1 MKILLTG
8 ANGYIGTRLLP
19 RLMEQGHEVYALVR
33 SRSRLEIPK
42 AFHSQLHVIEADLLN
57 PASLLQIPTNI
68 DAAYYLV
75 HSMSYSQK
83 FSELEAASATNF
95 VHRLE
100 HTQAKQIIYLSGLSN
115 ESHLSRHLTSRK
127 KVGEILKMGK
137 IPVTILMAGI
147 IIGSGSASFE
157 IIRDLVEKLP
167 IMIAPEWLNHLTQPI
182 AVRDVLTYL
191 TSILGNPAC
200 LNQSF
205 EIGGPDIMSYK
216 ELLLKFAQTRGLKRK
231 IFIVP
236 VLTPRL
242 SSYWLFFVTSTS
254 FSLARFLVE
263 SLMNNVV
270 CKENRITKLFP
281 NQLLK
286 FEEAV
291 NLAFSRIEEDWV
303 PSSWKDTLSGSILN
317 PDLSIYVQV
326 PRFGILSDTRTTT
339 FSCPVE
345 QVQKRIWSLGGDR
358 GWLSMN
364 WAWKLRGFL
373 DKLVGG
379 IGLRRGRTHPTRLK
393 AGDALDFWRV
403 LLADEKNRRL
413 LLYAEMKL
421 PGEAWLEFEI
431 IPRELHRNDSQN
443 RECDKALPTPSNT
456 DASGRFGVGGDLKQ
470 TATFRPNGVW
480 GRFYWYSLYPFHAL
494 IFRQLAKHIAQG

>member
-19 RLMEQGHEVYALVR
+19 RLIEEGHEVYALVR
-33 SRSRLEIPK
+33 SRYRIETPQQSL
-42 AFHSQLHVIEADLLN
+42 SQLHVIEADLLD
-57 PASLLQIPTNI
+57 PSSLLKIPADI

-83 FSELEAASATNF
+83 FSELEAASAKNF
-95 VHRLE
+95 VSRLAT
-100 HTQAKQIIYLSGLSN
+100 TQAKQIIYLSGLSN
-115 ESHLSRHLTSRK
+115 EEHLSRHLTSRK

-167 IMIAPEWLNHLTQPI
+167 IMIAPKWLNNLTQPI

-191 TSILGNPAC
+191 TLALGNPAC
-200 LNQSF
+200 FNRSF

-216 ELLLKFAQTRGLKRK
+216 ELLLQFAQIRGLKRK
-231 IFIVP
+231 IYTVP

-270 CKENRITKLFP
+270 CKEHQITTLFP
-281 NQLLK
+281 RKLLHY
-286 FEEAV
+286 EEAV
-291 NLAFSRIEEDWV
+291 QLAFTRIEEDWV
-303 PSSWKDTLSGSILN
+303 PSSWKDTLSGSTLN

-326 PRFGILSDTRTTT
+326 PRFGILRDKRTCA
-339 FSCPVE
+339 FSCPIE
-345 QVQKRIWSLGGDR
+345 QVQKRVWSLGGER
-358 GWLSMN
+358 GWLTMN
-364 WAWKLRGFL
+364 WAWKFRGFM
-373 DKLVGG
+373 DKLIGG

-393 AGDALDFWRV
+393 VGDALDFWRV

-431 IPRELHRNDSQN
+431 IPHE
-443 RECDKALPTPSNT
+443 K
-456 DASGRFGVGGDLKQ
+456 GGDLKQ
-470 TATFRPNGVW
+470 TATFRPNGIW

-494 IFRQLAKHIAQG
+494 IFSQLAKRIAKE

>member
-19 RLMEQGHEVYALVR
+19 RLAEEGHEIYALVR
-33 SRSRLEIPK
+33 SRRRIEVLEK
-42 AFHSQLHVIEADLLN
+42 FRSKLHIIEADLLN
-57 PASLLQIPTNI
+57 PSSLSQIPDDI

-83 FSELEAASATNF
+83 FSELEAASAQNF
-95 VHRLE
+95 SNRLNQ
-100 HTQAKQIIYLSGLSN
+100 TKARQIIYLSGLSN
-115 ESHLSRHLTSRK
+115 EAHLSRHLTSRK
-127 KVGEILKMGK
+127 RVGEILREGK

-167 IMIAPEWLNHLTQPI
+167 IMIAPKWLKQLTQPI
-182 AVRDVLTYL
+182 AVRDVLNYL
-191 TSILGNPAC
+191 TLVLGDPRC
-200 LNQSF
+200 LGQSF
-205 EIGGPDIMSYK
+205 EIGGPDVMSYK
-216 ELLLKFAQTRGLKRK
+216 ELLLNYAKIRGLKRT
-231 IFIVP
+231 IITVP

-242 SSYWLFFVTSTS
+242 SSYWLYFVTSTS

-263 SLMNNVV
+263 SLINNAV
-270 CKENRITKLFP
+270 CKENRILELFP
-281 NQLLK
+281 RKLLTYEQALQL
-286 FEEAV
+286 V
-291 NLAFSRIEEDWV
+291 FSHTEEDWT
-303 PSSWKDTLSGSILN
+303 PSSWKDTLSGSELN
-317 PDLSIYVQV
+317 PDLSVYVHV
-326 PRFGILSDTRTTT
+326 PQFGILSDSRIIP

-345 QVQKRIWSLGGDR
+345 EVQKRVWSLGGER
-358 GWLSMN
+358 GWLTMN
-364 WAWKLRGFL
+364 WAWKFRGFL

-393 AGDALDFWRV
+393 VGDALDFWRV

-431 IPRELHRNDSQN
+431 
-443 RECDKALPTPSNT
+443 TPNET
-456 DASGRFGVGGDLKQ
+456 GGTLRQ
-470 TATFRPNGVW
+470 TASFRPSGVL
-480 GRFYWYSLYPFHAL
+480 GRLYWYTLYPFHAL
-494 IFRQLAKHIAQG
+494 IFSKLAKRLVHF

>member
-19 RLMEQGHEVYALVR
+19 RLVEEGHEIYALVR
-33 SRSRLEIPK
+33 SRSRIEIPEK
-42 AFHSQLHVIEADLLN
+42 FQSQLHVIEADLLD
-57 PASLLQIPTNI
+57 PSSLLKIPDDI
-68 DAAYYLV
+68 DVAYYLV

-83 FSELEAASATNF
+83 FSELEAASAKNF
-95 VHRLE
+95 VSRLE
-100 HTQAKQIIYLSGLSN
+100 NTQAKQIIYLSGLSN
-115 ESHLSRHLTSRK
+115 EAHLSRHLTSRK
-127 KVGEILKMGK
+127 RVGEILREGK
-137 IPVTILMAGI
+137 VSVTILMAGI

-167 IMIAPEWLNHLTQPI
+167 IMIAPKWLNQFTQPI
-182 AVRDVLTYL
+182 AISDVLAYL
-191 TSILGNPAC
+191 TLVLGNPAC
-200 LNQSF
+200 FGQSF
-205 EIGGPDIMSYK
+205 EIGGPDVMSYK
-216 ELLLKFAQTRGLKRK
+216 DLLLNFAKMRGLKRK
-231 IFIVP
+231 IFTVP

-242 SSYWLFFVTSTS
+242 SSYWLFFVTSIS
-254 FSLARFLVE
+254 ISLARFLVE
-263 SLMNNVV
+263 SLINNAV
-270 CKENRITKLFP
+270 CKENRIQTLFP
-281 NQLLK
+281 RKLLSY
-286 FEEAV
+286 EEALQ
-291 NLAFSRIEEDWV
+291 LAFTRTEEDWV
-303 PSSWKDTLSGSILN
+303 PSSWKDTLSGSALN
-317 PDLSIYVQV
+317 PDLSIYVHV
-326 PRFGILSDTRTTT
+326 PKFGILSDRRIIS
-339 FSCPVE
+339 FSCPIE

-393 AGDALDFWRV
+393 VGDALDFWRV

-431 IPRELHRNDSQN
+431 IPHE
-443 RECDKALPTPSNT
+443 T
-456 DASGRFGVGGDLKQ
+456 GGILKQ
-470 TATFRPNGVW
+470 TASFRPNGVW

-494 IFRQLAKHIAQG
+494 IFSQLAKHIAKG

>member
-19 RLMEQGHEVYALVR
+19 RLIEEGHEVYALVR
-33 SRSRLEIPK
+33 SRYRIETPQK
-42 AFHSQLHVIEADLLN
+42 FQSQLHVIEADLLD
-57 PASLLQIPTNI
+57 PSSLLKIPADI

-83 FSELEAASATNF
+83 FSELEATSAKNF
-95 VHRLE
+95 VSRLE
-100 HTQAKQIIYLSGLSN
+100 NTQAKQIIYLSGLSN
-115 ESHLSRHLTSRK
+115 EEHLSRHLTSRK

-137 IPVTILMAGI
+137 VPVTILMAGI

-167 IMIAPEWLNHLTQPI
+167 VMIAPKWLNNLTQPI

-191 TSILGNPAC
+191 TLILGNPTC
-200 LNQSF
+200 FNQSF
-205 EIGGPDIMSYK
+205 EIGGPDVMSYK
-216 ELLLKFAQTRGLKRK
+216 ELLLKFAQIRGLKRK
-231 IFIVP
+231 IFTVP

-270 CKENRITKLFP
+270 CKENRITTLFP
-281 NQLLK
+281 RKLLSY
-286 FEEAV
+286 EEAV
-291 NLAFSRIEEDWV
+291 KLAFTRIEEDWV
-303 PSSWKDTLSGSILN
+303 PSSWKDTLSGSTLN

-326 PRFGILSDTRTTT
+326 PRFGILSDKRTIA
-339 FSCPVE
+339 FSCPIE

-358 GWLSMN
+358 GWSAMN

-393 AGDALDFWRV
+393 VGDALDFWRV

-431 IPRELHRNDSQN
+431 IPHE
-443 RECDKALPTPSNT
+443 T
-456 DASGRFGVGGDLKQ
+456 GGILKQ
-470 TATFRPNGVW
+470 TASFRPNGVW

-494 IFRQLAKHIAQG
+494 IFSQLAKHIAKE

>member
-19 RLMEQGHEVYALVR
+19 RLVDEGHEIYALVR
-33 SRSRLEIPK
+33 SRSRIEIPEK
-42 AFHSQLHVIEADLLN
+42 FQSQLHVIEADLLN
-57 PASLLQIPTNI
+57 PSSLLKIPAEI

-75 HSMSYSQK
+75 HSMSYSPK
-83 FSELEAASATNF
+83 FSELEAASAENF
-95 VHRLE
+95 VRRLE
-100 HTQAKQIIYLSGLSN
+100 NTQAKQIIYLSGLSN
-115 ESHLSRHLTSRK
+115 EDHLSRHLHSRK
-127 KVGEILKMGK
+127 RVGEILKMGK
-137 IPVTILMAGI
+137 VPVTILMAGI

-167 IMIAPEWLNHLTQPI
+167 IMVAPKWLKQLTQPI

-191 TSILGNPAC
+191 TLVLDNPAC
-200 LNQSF
+200 FDQSF
-205 EIGGPDIMSYK
+205 EIGGPDVMSYK
-216 ELLLKFAQTRGLKRK
+216 DLLLNFAKMRGLKRK
-231 IFIVP
+231 IITVP

-263 SLMNNVV
+263 SLINNAI
-270 CKENRITKLFP
+270 CKENRIQELFP
-281 NQLLK
+281 RKLLSY
-286 FEEAV
+286 EEALQ
-291 NLAFSRIEEDWV
+291 LAFSRTEEDWV
-303 PSSWKDTLSGSILN
+303 PSSWKDSLSGSALN
-317 PDLSIYVQV
+317 PDLSIYVHV
-326 PRFGILSDTRTTT
+326 PKFGILSDRRTVAFTC
-339 FSCPVE
+339 SVE
-345 QVQKRIWSLGGDR
+345 EVRERIWALGGDR
-358 GWLSMN
+358 GWIALN
-364 WAWKLRGFL
+364 WAWKFRGFL

-379 IGLRRGRTHPTRLK
+379 IGLRRGRTHRTRLK

-431 IPRELHRNDSQN
+431 IPNE
-443 RECDKALPTPSNT
+443 T
-456 DASGRFGVGGDLKQ
+456 GGILKQ

-480 GRFYWYSLYPFHAL
+480 GRFYWYSLYPFHTF
-494 IFRQLAKHIAQG
+494 IFSQLANHLAKR